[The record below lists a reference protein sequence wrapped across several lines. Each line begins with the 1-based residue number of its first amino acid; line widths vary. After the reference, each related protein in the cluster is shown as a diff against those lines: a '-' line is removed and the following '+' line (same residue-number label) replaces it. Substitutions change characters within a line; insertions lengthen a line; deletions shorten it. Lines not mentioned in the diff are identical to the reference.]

1 MSKNLTTCNI
11 INTLTGRE
19 TLAAIGAIV
28 AKHEDPVFAR
38 FVREFQDPTADLN
51 ASWRSDWW
59 DGATKADHALY
70 FRIRNTWMYGPV
82 GGAVNV
88 PTGSRRM
95 AELERRGRPSFVGAA
110 KAFHDR
116 LHKNGK
122 VTWLLDTVSAD
133 AAMFMAEDLN
143 DAIRGC

>member
-38 FVREFQDPTADLN
+38 FVSEFQDPTADLN

-116 LHKNGK
+116 EM
-122 VTWLLDTVSAD
+122 S
-133 AAMFMAEDLN
+133 
-143 DAIRGC
+143 

>member
-19 TLAAIGAIV
+19 TFAAIGAIV
-28 AKHEDPVFAR
+28 AKHEDPAFAL
-38 FVREFQDPTADLN
+38 FVSDFQDPTANLV
-51 ASWRSDWW
+51 APWRSEWIQD
-59 DGATKADHALY
+59 ATNIDRALY
-70 FRIRNTWMYGPV
+70 YRIRNTWMYGPV

-116 LHKNGK
+116 EM
-122 VTWLLDTVSAD
+122 S
-133 AAMFMAEDLN
+133 
-143 DAIRGC
+143 